1 MVFPQSQDRR
11 YHDCTVT
18 QSHSVDCD
26 RGRPFALGMAISRQS
41 KLGPDDRAIAVNGGL
56 VLWTVDEIVRGVNR
70 WRRSLGAVVLL
81 YEFTTLFNDGTIPH
95 AGAGA
100 QMSPRACIV
109 TAPAGLAR
117 L

>member
-1 MVFPQSQDRR
+1 MIVAGLLLWVWPSA
-11 YHDCTVT
+11 
-18 QSHSVDCD
+18 
-26 RGRPFALGMAISRQS
+26 GKANLALT
-41 KLGPDDRAIAVNGGL
+41 IAVNGGL

-81 YEFTTLFNDGTIPH
+81 YEFTTLFNDGNDSH